1 VRNVVSLCLSIAVF
15 ALILVFSPTRLHAQV
30 TTATFF
36 GLVHDSSGAV
46 VPGASV
52 VATNQGTGV
61 PREAVTDERGEF
73 VLSAL
78 PNGTYSIHIELT
90 GFKAYTNA
98 GIALGSGQT
107 VRQTF
112 VLELGTVSE
121 TVTVAGQ
128 APLIETASS
137 SASETLGSQEVRE
150 LPVNR
155 RNVANLLS
163 LAPGVS
169 VGGSGGGMVSMNGVA
184 GGGTAISV
192 DGTEANSNPEG
203 RAVNHY
209 GGQNQISVMSL
220 DSVEEVQIVKGVL
233 PAEYGGVA
241 GGQVNMISRSGTNA
255 FHGTTFYNMQNLK
268 LNARTFLSTTP
279 KPVGTFNQ
287 YGGTLG
293 GPVLRN
299 RLFFFAT
306 YEGYRE
312 EVQLDLVGN
321 TPTQQTRTALLAA
334 LPFPETKI
342 WLDAFPAP
350 TEPIVS
356 TAGVVD
362 PNRGRYRGLGTR
374 QRTENHVVAK
384 GDLAVRNGANLAV
397 TYTRMRPWTHVPR
410 FFANGAND
418 QDVPNAQDRIASQ
431 YVMTA
436 GSWVSESRFGWN
448 LVDLDRWDSF
458 FRVMDPNPNAPP
470 EVSAFARRVPF
481 INITN
486 VFSGPDA
493 EIFNL
498 HNHTFSFDQK
508 VSRGVN
514 RHLIKMGFRA
524 MRSSGNKLT
533 AQNPQFQ
540 YQTLADTLA
549 NIPTS
554 VNASFGTPYYNAK
567 LDELGGF
574 LQDDWRLGSGLVL
587 NLGVR
592 YDYYLPIVVK
602 PTTSVP
608 AEAVNLA
615 PATDLRKMDFG
626 PQIDPLHP
634 YDAGSALAP
643 RLGFAWTVPGSNDT
657 VLRGGVG
664 FLYSPH
670 TQATVRQ
677 ITGEP
682 YVSFR
687 QIWNRTDAAAKGLK
701 YPNYN
706 GPLRDLVIADG
717 GGRKA
722 IFSII
727 DEGIKAPHTIQSMI
741 SVQRALGRS
750 LAAEVGYLRTNG
762 RDFPLQRMFALA
774 RDRQT
779 GLNPN
784 PLLGSPGG
792 YYVDS
797 SQTMEY
803 NGLQTSVRKRFS
815 NHWSFDANYTFSKGM
830 ATQGGDLAVYSLSN
844 VNNTQDFW
852 DPEFDR
858 GPVVNDLRHRLN
870 ATFITELPALNGQK
884 PLIRG
889 FAGGWQVS
897 GIVTA
902 RTGNPLT
909 ITQPSGIVN
918 SRPDI
923 VPGVPLV
930 LANWKDTC
938 DATGCNY
945 LNPAAFAL
953 VPVIPATNATAR
965 PGTYKVGDARGPA
978 EWDVHTTFAKNFE
991 IGGGRRLQVRAD
1003 FFSILNKRNWGT
1015 PVAGITSPVT
1025 AINAS
1030 DFGRLTSATG
1040 NRTMQLGGRFS
1051 F

>member
-1 VRNVVSLCLSIAVF
+1 MRTALTFVCLLIVF
-15 ALILVFSPTRLHAQV
+15 LLLAPTSPLRAQV

-46 VPGASV
+46 VPGATV
-52 VATNQGTGV
+52 VATHRGTGV
-61 PREAVTDERGEF
+61 PREGVTDARGEF

-78 PNGTYSIHIELT
+78 PNGPYSVRIEMP
-90 GFKAYTNA
+90 GFKSYTNE
-98 GIALGSGQT
+98 GISLLAGQT

-112 VLELGTVSE
+112 VLELGTVAE
-121 TVTVAGQ
+121 TVTVAGT
-128 APLIETASS
+128 APLIETATS

-150 LPVNR
+150 LPVNK

-209 GGQNQISVMSL
+209 GGSNQISIMSL

-241 GGQVNMISRSGTNA
+241 GGQVNMISRSGTNT
-255 FHGTTFYNMQNLK
+255 FHGTGFYNLQNLK

-293 GPVLRN
+293 GPIFRN
-299 RLFFFAT
+299 KLFFFTT
-306 YEGYRE
+306 YEGYRAKE
-312 EVQLDLVGN
+312 QIDLVGN
-321 TPTQQTRTALLAA
+321 TPNQQTRNALLAA

-342 WLDAFPAP
+342 WLDTFPEP

-374 QRTENHVVAK
+374 RRTENHVVAK
-384 GDLAVRNGANLAV
+384 ADLSVRNGANLAV
-397 TYTRMRPWTHVPR
+397 TYTRMRPYTFEPR
-410 FFANGAND
+410 FHVNGSAD
-418 QDVPNAQDRIASQ
+418 RDIPNAQDRIGSQ

-436 GSWVSESRFGWN
+436 GAWVSESRFGWN
-448 LVDLDRWDSF
+448 LIDMDRWDAF

-470 EVSAFARRVPF
+470 EVSAFGRRVPF

-486 VFSGPDA
+486 VISGPDS

-498 HNHTFSFDQK
+498 HNHTWSFDQK
-508 VSRGVN
+508 ASRVVD
-514 RHLIKMGFRA
+514 RHLLKLGFRWV
-524 MRSSGNKLT
+524 RSSGNKLT

-540 YQTLADTLA
+540 YQSLADALA
-549 NIPTS
+549 NIPTT
-554 VNASFGTPYYNAK
+554 VNASFGTPYYNAV

-574 LQDDWRLGSGLVL
+574 FQDDWRLGANLVL

-592 YDYYLPIVVK
+592 YDFYFPIVVK

-608 AEAVNLA
+608 AEAVNLS
-615 PATDLRKMDFG
+615 PATDLRKLDFG
-626 PQIDPLHP
+626 PQTDPLSP
-634 YDAGSALAP
+634 YDAGSGIAP
-643 RLGFAWTVPGSNDT
+643 RLGFAWTVPGTNDT
-657 VLRGGVG
+657 VVRGGVG

-701 YPNYN
+701 FPNYN

-722 IFSII
+722 IFSVI
-727 DEGIKAPHTIQSMI
+727 DEHIDVPNTIQTMV
-741 SVQRALGRS
+741 SVQRALGRT
-750 LAAEVGYLRTNG
+750 LAVEAGYIRTNG
-762 RDFPLQRMFALA
+762 RDFPLQRQFALA
-774 RDRQT
+774 RDRVT
-779 GLNPN
+779 GLMPN
-784 PLLGSPGG
+784 PQLGAPGG

-797 SQTMEY
+797 NQTMEY
-803 NGLQTSVRKRFS
+803 NGWQTSVRKRFS
-815 NHWSFDANYTFSKGM
+815 NHYSFDANYTFSKGM

-852 DPEFDR
+852 NPEFDR
-858 GPVVNDLRHRLN
+858 GPVVNDLRHRVS
-870 ATFITELPALNGQK
+870 AMFIGELPELAGQNRIVK
-884 PLIRG
+884 G
-889 FAGGWQVS
+889 VAGGWQVS

-902 RTGNPLT
+902 RSGNPLT
-909 ITQPSGIVN
+909 ITQASGIVN

-930 LANWKDTC
+930 IDNWRDTC
-938 DATGCNY
+938 SATGCNY
-945 LNPAAFAL
+945 LNPASYVM
-953 VPVIPATNATAR
+953 VPVIQATNATTR
-965 PGTYKVGDARGPA
+965 HGTYIFGDARSPA
-978 EWDVHTTFAKNFE
+978 EWDMNMTFAKNFA
-991 IGGGRRLQVRAD
+991 IGGGQRLQIRAD
-1003 FFSILNKRNWGT
+1003 FFSLLNKLNWGN
-1015 PVAGITSPVT
+1015 PVSAIT
-1025 AINAS
+1025 AS
-1030 DFGRLTSATG
+1030 DFGRLTSA
-1040 NRTMQLGGRFS
+1040 
-1051 F
+1051 

>member
-1 VRNVVSLCLSIAVF
+1 MRFGFTLASLLWTF
-15 ALILVFSPTRLHAQV
+15 ILLAPAAKSDAQV

-46 VPGASV
+46 VPGATV
-52 VATNQGTGV
+52 VATHQGTGV
-61 PREAVTDERGEF
+61 PREGVTDTRGEF
-73 VLSAL
+73 VFSAL
-78 PNGTYSIHIELT
+78 PNGPYSVRIEMP
-90 GFKAYTNA
+90 GFKSHRNE
-98 GIALGSGQT
+98 GIALGAGQT

-112 VLELGTVSE
+112 VLELGTVAES
-121 TVTVAGQ
+121 VTVAGV
-128 APLIETASS
+128 APLIETATS
-137 SASETLGSQEVRE
+137 SASETLGAQEVRE

-209 GGQNQISVMSL
+209 GGQNQISIMSL

-255 FHGTTFYNMQNLK
+255 FRGTAFYNLQNLK

-293 GPVLRN
+293 GPILRN

-312 EVQLDLVGN
+312 EVQLDLTGN
-321 TPTQQTRTALLAA
+321 VPNQRTRDSLLAA
-334 LPFPETKI
+334 LPYPETKI
-342 WLDAFPAP
+342 WLDTFPAP
-350 TEPIVS
+350 TEDIVS

-374 QRTENHVVAK
+374 KRTENHVVAK
-384 GDLAVRNGANLAV
+384 GDLSVRNGANLAV
-397 TYTRMRPWTHVPR
+397 TYTRMRPWTLIPR
-410 FFANGAND
+410 FFTNGSND
-418 QDVPNAQDRIASQ
+418 QDVPNAQDRIAAQ
-431 YVMTA
+431 YVTTA

-448 LVDLDRWDSF
+448 LVDLDRWDAF

-470 EVSAFARRVPF
+470 ETSAFARRVPW
-481 INITN
+481 ININ
-486 VFSGPDA
+486 NLISGPDA

-498 HNHTFSFDQK
+498 HNHTWSYDQK
-508 VSRGVN
+508 VSRVVD
-514 RHLIKMGFRA
+514 RHLIKLGFRW

-540 YQTLADTLA
+540 YASLADALA
-549 NIPTS
+549 NVPLA

-567 LDELGGF
+567 LDEIGGF
-574 LQDDWRLGSGLVL
+574 IQDDWRVGANLVL

-592 YDYYLPIVVK
+592 YDYYLPIVVR
-602 PTTSVP
+602 PTTDVP
-608 AEAVNLA
+608 AEAVNLS

-626 PQIDPLHP
+626 PQVDPLSP
-634 YDAGSALAP
+634 YDAGSAVAP
-643 RLGFAWTVPGSNDT
+643 RMGFAWTVPGSPDT
-657 VLRGGVG
+657 VVRGGVG

-687 QIWNRTDAAAKGLK
+687 QIWNRTDAAEKGLK
-701 YPNYN
+701 FPNYN

-727 DEGIKAPHTIQSMI
+727 DEHIDVPYTIQSML
-741 SVQRALGRS
+741 SVQHAIGRT
-750 LAAEVGYLRTNG
+750 LAVEAGYIRTNG
-762 RDFPLQRMFALA
+762 RDFPLQRQFALA
-774 RDRQT
+774 RDRVT
-779 GLNPN
+779 GQMPN
-784 PLLGSPGG
+784 PQLGAPGG

-797 SQTMEY
+797 TQTMVY
-803 NGLQTSVRKRFS
+803 NGLQTAVRKRFS
-815 NHWSFDANYTFSKGM
+815 NHYSFDANYTFSKAI

-844 VNNTQDFW
+844 VNNTQDFY

-858 GPVVNDLRHRLN
+858 GPGVNDLRHRLS
-870 ATFITELPALNGQK
+870 AMFISELPELTGSNW
-884 PLIRG
+884 IVRG
-889 FAGGWQVS
+889 VAGGWQVS
-897 GIVTA
+897 GIFTA
-902 RTGNPLT
+902 RSGNPLT

-918 SRPDI
+918 SRPDV
-923 VPGVPLV
+923 VPGVDLV
-930 LANWKDTC
+930 NPDWKDTC
-938 DATGCNY
+938 NATGCNY
-945 LNPAAFAL
+945 LNPAAFVA
-953 VPVIPATNATAR
+953 VPVIAATNATVR
-965 PGTYKVGDARGPA
+965 PGTYIVGDARSPA
-978 EWDVHTTFAKNFE
+978 EWDMNATFAKNFPL
-991 IGGGRRLQVRAD
+991 GAARRLQVRAD
-1003 FFSILNKRNWGT
+1003 FFSIFNKMNWGN
-1015 PVAGITSPVT
+1015 PSSSIS
-1025 AINAS
+1025 AS
-1030 DFGRLTSATG
+1030 DFGRITSATG
-1040 NRTMQLGGRFS
+1040 NRSMQLGARLS

>member
-1 VRNVVSLCLSIAVF
+1 MRVAFTFVSLLSAFIM
-15 ALILVFSPTRLHAQV
+15 LVPAGRLQAQV

-46 VPGASV
+46 VPGATV
-52 VATNQGTGV
+52 VATHQGTGV
-61 PREAVTDERGEF
+61 PREGVTDARGEF

-78 PNGTYSIHIELT
+78 PNGPYSVRIEMP
-90 GFKAYTNA
+90 GFKSYTNQ
-98 GIALGSGQT
+98 GIVLGAGQT

-112 VLELGTVSE
+112 VLELGTVAE
-121 TVTVAGQ
+121 TVTVAGV
-128 APLIETASS
+128 APLIETATS

-184 GGGTAISV
+184 GGGTAVSV

-209 GGQNQISVMSL
+209 GGQNQISIMSL

-241 GGQVNMISRSGTNA
+241 GGQVNMISRSGTNS
-255 FHGTTFYNMQNLK
+255 FRGTAFYNLQNLK

-293 GPVLRN
+293 GPIFRN

-312 EVQLDLVGN
+312 EVQLDLTGN
-321 TPTQQTRTALLAA
+321 TPNQRTRDALLAA
-334 LPFPETKI
+334 LPYRETKI

-350 TEPIVS
+350 TEDIVS

-374 QRTENHVVAK
+374 RRTENHIVAK
-384 GDLAVRNGANLAV
+384 GDLSVRNGANLAV
-397 TYTRMRPWTHVPR
+397 TYTRMRPWTLIPR
-410 FFANGAND
+410 FFTNGAND
-418 QDVPNAQDRIASQ
+418 QDVPNAQDRIAAQ

-448 LVDLDRWDSF
+448 LVDLDRWDAF

-470 EVSAFARRVPF
+470 EISAFARRVPW
-481 INITN
+481 ININ
-486 VFSGPDA
+486 NLISGPDA

-498 HNHTFSFDQK
+498 HNHTWSYDQK
-508 VSRGVN
+508 ISRVVN
-514 RHLIKMGFRA
+514 RHLVKLGFRW

-540 YQTLADTLA
+540 YASLSDALA
-549 NIPTS
+549 NIPLA
-554 VNASFGTPYYNAK
+554 VNASFGTPYYNAV
-567 LDELGGF
+567 LDEVGGF
-574 LQDDWRLGSGLVL
+574 AQDDWRVGANLVL

-592 YDYYLPIVVK
+592 FDYYLPIVVK
-602 PTTSVP
+602 PTTEVP
-608 AEAVNLA
+608 AEAVNLS
-615 PATDLRKMDFG
+615 PATDLRRLDFG
-626 PQIDPLHP
+626 PQVDPLSP
-634 YDAGSALAP
+634 YDAGSAVAP
-643 RLGFAWTVPGSNDT
+643 RLGFAWTVPGSTDT
-657 VLRGGVG
+657 VVRGGVG

-687 QIWNRTDAAAKGLK
+687 QIWNRTDAAAKGLTF
-701 YPNYN
+701 PNYN

-722 IFSII
+722 IFSVI
-727 DEGIKAPHTIQSMI
+727 DEHINVPYTIQTML
-741 SVQRALGRS
+741 SVQRAIGRT
-750 LAAEVGYLRTNG
+750 LAVEAGYIRTNG
-762 RDFPLQRMFALA
+762 REFPLQRQFALA
-774 RDRQT
+774 RDRVT
-779 GLNPN
+779 GQMPN
-784 PLLGSPGG
+784 PQLGAPGG

-797 SQTMEY
+797 TQTMVY
-803 NGLQTSVRKRFS
+803 NGLQTAVRKRFS
-815 NHWSFDANYTFSKGM
+815 NHYSFDANYTFSKGM

-844 VNNTQDFW
+844 VNNTQDFY

-858 GPVVNDLRHRLN
+858 GPVVNDLRHRLS
-870 ATFITELPALNGQK
+870 AMFISELPELNGSNRIVK
-884 PLIRG
+884 G
-889 FAGGWQVS
+889 VAGGWQVS
-897 GIVTA
+897 GIITA
-902 RTGNPLT
+902 RSGNPLT

-923 VPGVPLV
+923 VAGVDLV
-930 LANWKDTC
+930 NPDWKDTC
-938 DATGCNY
+938 NATGCNY
-945 LNPAAFAL
+945 LNPAAFVA
-953 VPVIPATNATAR
+953 VPVIAATNATVR
-965 PGTYKVGDARGPA
+965 PGTYKVGDARSPA
-978 EWDVHTTFAKNFE
+978 EWDMNATFAKNFAM
-991 IGGGRRLQVRAD
+991 GAGRRLQVRAD
-1003 FFSILNKRNWGT
+1003 FFSIFNKMNWGN
-1015 PVAGITSPVT
+1015 PSSSIS
-1025 AINAS
+1025 AS
-1030 DFGRLTSATG
+1030 DFGRITSAGG
-1040 NRTMQLGGRFS
+1040 NRTMQIGARLS

>member
-1 VRNVVSLCLSIAVF
+1 MRSFLALLFLSITVTIIAP
-15 ALILVFSPTRLHAQV
+15 AGRLNAQV

-36 GLVHDSSGAV
+36 GLVHDSSAAA
-46 VPGASV
+46 VPGATV
-52 VATNQGTGV
+52 VATHQGTGV
-61 PREAVTDERGEF
+61 PRETVTDARGEF

-78 PNGTYSIHIELT
+78 PNGSYSVRIELP
-90 GFKAYTNA
+90 GFKSYTNE
-98 GIALGSGQT
+98 GIALGAGQT

-112 VLELGTVSE
+112 VLEVGTVAE
-121 TVTVAGQ
+121 TVTVAGE
-128 APLIETASS
+128 APLIQTASS
-137 SASETLGSQEVRE
+137 SASQTLGAQQVRE

-155 RNVANLLS
+155 RNVANLLN

-209 GGQNQISVMSL
+209 GGQNQISIMSL

-241 GGQVNMISRSGTNA
+241 GGQVNMISRSGTNT
-255 FHGTTFYNMQNLK
+255 FHGTGFYNLQNLK

-279 KPVGTFNQ
+279 NPVGTFNQ

-293 GPVLRN
+293 GPLLRN

-312 EVQLDLVGN
+312 KVQIDLVGN
-321 TPTQQTRTALLAA
+321 TPNQQTRNALLAA

-342 WLDAFPAP
+342 LLDTFPAP

-374 QRTENHVVAK
+374 RRTENHVVAK
-384 GDLAVRNGANLAV
+384 GDLSVRNGANLAV
-397 TYTRMRPWTHVPR
+397 TYTRMRPYTLEPR
-410 FFANGAND
+410 FHVNGSAD
-418 QDVPNAQDRIASQ
+418 RDVPNAQDRIGAQ
-431 YVMTA
+431 YVMTT

-448 LVDLDRWDSF
+448 LVDLDRWDAF
-458 FRVMDPNPNAPP
+458 FRVMDPNPGAPA
-470 EVSAFARRVPF
+470 EVTAFGRRVPF

-486 VFSGPDA
+486 VFSGPDS

-498 HNHTFSFDQK
+498 HNHTWSFDQK
-508 VSRGVN
+508 ASRVVD
-514 RHLIKMGFRA
+514 RHLLKLGFRW

-540 YQTLADTLA
+540 YQTLADALA
-549 NIPTS
+549 NIPQS
-554 VNASFGTPYYNAK
+554 VNASFGTPYYNAV

-574 LQDDWRLGSGLVL
+574 FQDDWRLGANLVL

-592 YDYYLPIVVK
+592 YDFYFPIVVK

-615 PATDLRKMDFG
+615 PATDLRKLDFG
-626 PQIDPLHP
+626 PQTDPLSP
-634 YDAGSALAP
+634 YDAGSAFAP
-643 RLGFAWTVPGSNDT
+643 RLGFAWTVPGTGDT
-657 VLRGGVG
+657 VVRGGVG
-664 FLYSPH
+664 YLVSPH

-701 YPNYN
+701 FPNYN

-722 IFSII
+722 IFSVI
-727 DEGIKAPHTIQSMI
+727 DEHIDVPYTIQSMV
-741 SVQRALGRS
+741 SVQRALGRT
-750 LAAEVGYLRTNG
+750 LAVEVGYIRTSG

-774 RDRQT
+774 RNRQT
-779 GLNPN
+779 GLMPN
-784 PLLGSPGG
+784 PQLGAPGG

-797 SQTMEY
+797 SQTMDY

-815 NHWSFDANYTFSKGM
+815 NRWSFDANYTFSKTI

-852 DPEFDR
+852 NPELDR
-858 GPVVNDLRHRLN
+858 GPGVNDLRHRLS
-870 ATFITELPALNGQK
+870 AMFIAELPELAGQNRLLK
-884 PLIRG
+884 G
-889 FAGGWQVS
+889 VAGGWQVS

-902 RTGNPLT
+902 RSGNPLT

-930 LANWKDTC
+930 IADWKDTC
-938 DATGCNY
+938 NATGCNY
-945 LNPAAFAL
+945 LNPAAFVS
-953 VPVIPATNATAR
+953 VPVISTTNATAR
-965 PGTYKVGDARGPA
+965 PGTYLVGDARSPG
-978 EWDVHTTFAKNFE
+978 EWDLHATIAKNFAV
-991 IGGGRRLQVRAD
+991 GGGRRLQVRAD
-1003 FFSILNKRNWGT
+1003 LFSALNKRNWG
-1015 PVAGITSPVT
+1015 SPVSP
-1025 AINAS
+1025 INAS
-1030 DFGRLTSATG
+1030 EFGRITSAGG
-1040 NRTMQLGGRFS
+1040 NRSMQIGARLTF
-1051 F
+1051 

>member
-1 VRNVVSLCLSIAVF
+1 MRSTVSLVVLSISL
-15 ALILVFSPTRLHAQV
+15 ALFTSAARLDAQV
-30 TTATFF
+30 TTATFV
-36 GLVHDSSGAV
+36 GLVDDSSGAG
-46 VPGASV
+46 VPGATV
-52 VATNQGTGV
+52 VATHQATGV
-61 PREAVTDERGEF
+61 PRETVTDARGEF

-78 PNGTYSIHIELT
+78 PNGSYSVRIELP
-90 GFKAYTNA
+90 GFKSLTNE
-98 GIALGSGQT
+98 GIALGAGQT

-112 VLELGTVSE
+112 VLEVGTVSE
-121 TVTVAGQ
+121 TVTVAGE
-128 APLIETASS
+128 APLIETATS
-137 SASETLGSQEVRE
+137 SASETLGAQEVRE

-209 GGQNQISVMSL
+209 GGQNQISIMSL

-241 GGQVNMISRSGTNA
+241 GGQVNMISRSGTNT
-255 FHGTTFYNMQNLK
+255 FHGTGFYNLQNLK

-293 GPVLRN
+293 GPIFRN
-299 RLFFFAT
+299 KLFFFAT

-312 EVQLDLVGN
+312 KAQIDLVGN
-321 TPTQQTRTALLAA
+321 TPNQQTRNALLAA

-342 WLDAFPAP
+342 LLDTFPNP

-374 QRTENHVVAK
+374 RRTENHVVAK
-384 GDLAVRNGANLAV
+384 GDLSVRNGANLAV
-397 TYTRMRPWTHVPR
+397 TYTRMRPWTLEPR
-410 FFANGAND
+410 FHVNGSAD
-418 QDVPNAQDRIASQ
+418 RDIPNAQDRIGAQ

-448 LVDLDRWDSF
+448 LVDLDRWDAF
-458 FRVMDPNPNAPP
+458 FRVMDPNPGAPA
-470 EVSAFARRVPF
+470 EVSAFGRRVPF

-486 VFSGPDA
+486 VFSGPDS

-498 HNHTFSFDQK
+498 HNHTWSFDQK
-508 VSRGVN
+508 ASRVVD
-514 RHLIKMGFRA
+514 RHLLKLGFRW

-540 YQTLADTLA
+540 YQSLSDALA
-549 NIPTS
+549 NIPQS
-554 VNASFGTPYYNAK
+554 VNASFGTPYYNAV

-574 LQDDWRLGSGLVL
+574 FQDDWRLGANLVL

-592 YDYYLPIVVK
+592 YDYYIPIVVK
-602 PTTSVP
+602 PTTEVP

-615 PATDLRKMDFG
+615 PATDLRRLDFG
-626 PQIDPLHP
+626 PQTDPLSP
-634 YDAGSALAP
+634 YDAGSAFAP
-643 RLGFAWTVPGSNDT
+643 RLGFAWTVPGTGDT
-657 VLRGGVG
+657 VVRGGVG
-664 FLYSPH
+664 YLVSPH

-682 YVSFR
+682 HVSFR

-701 YPNYN
+701 FPNYN

-717 GGRKA
+717 AGRKA
-722 IFSII
+722 IFSVI
-727 DEGIKAPHTIQSMI
+727 DEHIDVPYTIQSML
-741 SVQRALGRS
+741 SVQRALGRT
-750 LAAEVGYLRTNG
+750 LAVEVGYIRTNG

-779 GLNPN
+779 GLMPN
-784 PLLGSPGG
+784 PQLGAPGG

-797 SQTMEY
+797 SQTMNY
-803 NGLQTSVRKRFS
+803 DGLQTSVRKRFS
-815 NHWSFDANYTFSKGM
+815 NHWSFDANYTFSKGR
-830 ATQGGDLAVYSLSN
+830 ATQGGDLAVYSLST

-852 DPEFDR
+852 DPELDR
-858 GPVVNDLRHRLN
+858 GPVVNDLRHRLS
-870 ATFITELPALNGQK
+870 AMFITELPELAGQNRLLK
-884 PLIRG
+884 G
-889 FAGGWQVS
+889 VAGGWQVS

-902 RTGNPLT
+902 RSGNPLT

-918 SRPDI
+918 SRPDV
-923 VPGVPLV
+923 VPGVDLV
-930 LANWKDTC
+930 VPNWKDTC
-938 DATGCNY
+938 SATGCNY

-953 VPVIPATNATAR
+953 VPVVSATNATAR
-965 PGTYKVGDARGPA
+965 PGTYKVGDARSPG
-978 EWDVHTTFAKNFE
+978 EWDLHTTIAKNFA
-991 IGGGRRLQVRAD
+991 IGGGRKLQVRGD
-1003 FFSILNKRNWGT
+1003 FFSLFNKMNWGN
-1015 PVAGITSPVT
+1015 PVT
-1025 AINAS
+1025 AINSS
-1030 DFGRLTSATG
+1030 DFGRITSALG
-1040 NRTMQLGGRFS
+1040 NRSMQIGARLTF
-1051 F
+1051 

>member
-1 VRNVVSLCLSIAVF
+1 MRRRIASTFVSLVT
-15 ALILVFSPTRLHAQV
+15 ALIIVSPMSLLHAQV

-36 GLVHDSSGAV
+36 GLVRDSSDAV
-46 VPGASV
+46 VPGATV
-52 VATNQGTGV
+52 VATHQGTGV
-61 PREAVTDERGEF
+61 SREGFTDERGEF
-73 VLSAL
+73 VFSAL
-78 PNGTYSIHIELT
+78 PNGSYSVRIELP
-90 GFKAYTNA
+90 GFKRYTNE
-98 GIALGSGQT
+98 GIALGAGQT

-112 VLELGTVSE
+112 VLELGTVAE
-121 TVTVAGQ
+121 TITVAGV
-128 APLIETASS
+128 APLIETATS

-220 DSVEEVQIVKGVL
+220 DSVQEVQIVKGVL

-241 GGQVNMISRSGTNA
+241 GGQVNMISRSGTNTLP
-255 FHGTTFYNMQNLK
+255 GTAFYNHQNLK

-293 GPVLRN
+293 GPVFRN

-312 EVQLDLVGN
+312 NVQVDLVGN
-321 TPTQQTRTALLAA
+321 TPNQRTRDALLAA

-350 TEPIVS
+350 TEDIVS

-374 QRTENHVVAK
+374 RRTENHVVAK
-384 GDLAVRNGANLAV
+384 GDLSVRNGANLAV
-397 TYTRMRPWTHVPR
+397 TYTRMRPWTLIPR
-410 FFANGAND
+410 FFTNGAND
-418 QDVPNAQDRIASQ
+418 QDIPNAQDRIGSQ

-436 GSWVSESRFGWN
+436 GAWVSESRFGWN
-448 LVDLDRWDSF
+448 LIDMDRWDAF

-470 EVSAFARRVPF
+470 EVSAFGRRVPF

-486 VFSGPDA
+486 VISGPDS

-498 HNHTFSFDQK
+498 HNHTWSFDQK
-508 VSRGVN
+508 ASRVVD
-514 RHLIKMGFRA
+514 RHLLKLGFRWV
-524 MRSSGNKLT
+524 RSSGNKLT

-540 YQTLADTLA
+540 YQSLADALA
-549 NIPTS
+549 NIPTT
-554 VNASFGTPYYNAK
+554 VNASFGTPYYNAV

-574 LQDDWRLGSGLVL
+574 FQDDWRVGSNLVL

-592 YDYYLPIVVK
+592 YDFYFPIIVK

-615 PATDLRKMDFG
+615 PATDLRKLDFG
-626 PQIDPLHP
+626 PQTDPLSP
-634 YDAGSALAP
+634 YDAGSAFAP
-643 RLGFAWTVPGSNDT
+643 RLGFAWTVPGTDDT
-657 VLRGGVG
+657 VVRGGVG

-701 YPNYN
+701 FPNYN

-722 IFSII
+722 IFSVI
-727 DEGIKAPHTIQSMI
+727 DEHIDVPYTIQTMV
-741 SVQRALGRS
+741 SVQRAIGRTM
-750 LAAEVGYLRTNG
+750 AVETGYIRTNG
-762 RDFPLQRMFALA
+762 RDFPLQRQFALA
-774 RDRQT
+774 RDRVT
-779 GLNPN
+779 GLMPN
-784 PLLGSPGG
+784 PQLGAPGG

-797 SQTMEY
+797 NQTMEY
-803 NGLQTSVRKRFS
+803 NGWQTSVRKRFS
-815 NHWSFDANYTFSKGM
+815 NHYSFDANYTFSKGM

-858 GPVVNDLRHRLN
+858 GPVVNDLRHRLSSM
-870 ATFITELPALNGQK
+870 FIIVLPELSGQSRAL
-884 PLIRG
+884 RAV
-889 FAGGWQVS
+889 AGGWQLS

-902 RTGNPLT
+902 RSGNPLT

-918 SRPDI
+918 SRPDV
-923 VPGVPLV
+923 VPGVDLV
-930 LANWKDTC
+930 IPDWKDSCT
-938 DATGCNY
+938 ATGCNY

-953 VPVIPATNATAR
+953 VPVIPATNATTR
-965 PGTYKVGDARGPA
+965 PGTYKVGDAR
-978 EWDVHTTFAKNFE
+978 
-991 IGGGRRLQVRAD
+991 
-1003 FFSILNKRNWGT
+1003 
-1015 PVAGITSPVT
+1015 SP
-1025 AINAS
+1025 
-1030 DFGRLTSATG
+1030 
-1040 NRTMQLGGRFS
+1040 
-1051 F
+1051 

>member
-1 VRNVVSLCLSIAVF
+1 MRLVTFVGLLL
-15 ALILVFSPTRLHAQV
+15 ALLLAAAIRLDAQV

-36 GLVHDSSGAV
+36 GLVHDSSGAI

-52 VATNQGTGV
+52 VATHQGTGV

-78 PNGTYSIHIELT
+78 PNGTYSIRIELT
-90 GFKAYTNA
+90 GFKSYTNQ

-112 VLELGTVSE
+112 VLEVGTVEES
-121 TVTVAGQ
+121 VTVAGE
-128 APLIETASS
+128 APLIETATS
-137 SASETLGSQEVRE
+137 SASETFGSQEVRE
-150 LPVNR
+150 LPVNK
-155 RNVANLLS
+155 RNVANLLN

-209 GGQNQISVMSL
+209 GGQNQISIMSL

-241 GGQVNMISRSGTNA
+241 GGQVNMISRSGTNT
-255 FHGTTFYNMQNLK
+255 FHGTGFYNLQNLK

-293 GPVLRN
+293 GPIFRN

-306 YEGYRE
+306 YEGYRAKE
-312 EVQLDLVGN
+312 QIDLVGN
-321 TPTQQTRTALLAA
+321 TPNQQTRNALLAA

-342 WLDAFPAP
+342 WLDTFPEP

-356 TAGVVD
+356 TGGVVD

-374 QRTENHVVAK
+374 RRTENHVVAK
-384 GDLAVRNGANLAV
+384 GDLSVRNGANLAV
-397 TYTRMRPWTHVPR
+397 TYTRMRPWTLEPR
-410 FFANGAND
+410 FHVNGSAD
-418 QDVPNAQDRIASQ
+418 RDIPNAQDRIGAQ

-448 LVDLDRWDSF
+448 LVDLDRWDAF
-458 FRVMDPNPNAPP
+458 FRVMDPNPGAPA
-470 EVSAFARRVPF
+470 EVSAFGRRVPF

-486 VFSGPDA
+486 VFSGPDS

-498 HNHTFSFDQK
+498 HNHTWSFDQK
-508 VSRGVN
+508 LSRSVD
-514 RHLIKMGFRA
+514 RHLLKMGFRA
-524 MRSSGNKLT
+524 LRSSGNKLT

-540 YQTLADTLA
+540 YQSLSDALA
-549 NIPTS
+549 NIPTT
-554 VNASFGTPYYNAK
+554 VNASFGTPYYNAV

-574 LQDDWRLGSGLVL
+574 FQDDWRLGDNLVL

-592 YDYYLPIVVK
+592 YDFYFPIVVK
-602 PTTSVP
+602 PTTMVP

-615 PATDLRKMDFG
+615 PATDLRKLDFG
-626 PQIDPLHP
+626 PQTDPLSP
-634 YDAGSALAP
+634 YDAGSAFAP
-643 RLGFAWTVPGSNDT
+643 RLGFAWTVPGTGET

-664 FLYSPH
+664 YLVSPH

-701 YPNYN
+701 FPNYN

-717 GGRKA
+717 AGRKA
-722 IFSII
+722 IFSVI
-727 DEGIKAPHTIQSMI
+727 DEHIDVPYTVQSML
-741 SVQRALGRS
+741 SVQRALGRT
-750 LAAEVGYLRTNG
+750 LAVEVGYIRTNG

-779 GLNPN
+779 GLMPN
-784 PLLGSPGG
+784 PQLGAPGG

-797 SQTMEY
+797 SQTMDY

-815 NHWSFDANYTFSKGM
+815 SHWSFDANYTFSKGT

-858 GPVVNDLRHRLN
+858 GPVVNDLRHRLS
-870 ATFITELPALNGQK
+870 AMFIAELPELAGQNRLLK
-884 PLIRG
+884 G
-889 FAGGWQVS
+889 AAGGWQVS
-897 GIVTA
+897 GIITA
-902 RTGNPLT
+902 RSGNPLT

-923 VPGVPLV
+923 VAGVPIV
-930 LANWKDTC
+930 LSDWKDTC
-938 DATGCNY
+938 GATGCNY
-945 LNPAAFAL
+945 LNPAAFEI
-953 VPVIPATNATAR
+953 VPVISTTNATAR
-965 PGTYKVGDARGPA
+965 PGTYKVGDARGPG
-978 EWDVHTTFAKNFE
+978 EWDLHSTIAKNFAV
-991 IGGGRRLQVRAD
+991 GGGTRLQVRAD
-1003 FFSILNKRNWGT
+1003 LFSALNKRNWG
-1015 PVAGITSPVT
+1015 SPVS

-1030 DFGRLTSATG
+1030 DFGRITSAAG
-1040 NRTMQLGGRFS
+1040 NRSMQIGARLTF
-1051 F
+1051 

>member
-1 VRNVVSLCLSIAVF
+1 MRTALTFVF
-15 ALILVFSPTRLHAQV
+15 LLAAFFVLVPQERVDAQV
-30 TTATFF
+30 TTATFL

-46 VPGASV
+46 VPGATV
-52 VATNQGTGV
+52 VATNRGTGV
-61 PREAVTDERGEF
+61 PREALTDARGEF

-78 PNGTYSIHIELT
+78 PNGPYSIRIEMP
-90 GFKAYTNA
+90 GFKTYANE
-98 GIALGSGQT
+98 GIVLGAGQT

-112 VLELGTVSE
+112 VLELGAVAE
-121 TVTVAGQ
+121 TVTVAGV
-128 APLIETASS
+128 APLIETATS

-220 DSVEEVQIVKGVL
+220 DSVAEVQIVKGVL

-241 GGQVNMISRSGTNA
+241 GGQVNMISRSGTNV
-255 FHGTTFYNMQNLK
+255 FHGTAFYNLQNFK
-268 LNARTFLSTTP
+268 WNARSFLSTTP

-293 GPVLRN
+293 GPVFRN
-299 RLFFFAT
+299 RLFFFTT

-312 EVQLDLVGN
+312 NVQLDLMGN
-321 TPTQQTRTALLAA
+321 TPNQRTRDALLTA
-334 LPFPETKI
+334 LPFPETAI
-342 WLDAFPAP
+342 WLDTFPMP
-350 TEPIVS
+350 TEDIVS

-362 PNRGRYRGLGTR
+362 PDRGRYRGLGTR
-374 QRTENHVVAK
+374 LRTENHIVAK
-384 GDLAVRNGANLAV
+384 GDLSVTNGANLAV

-410 FFANGAND
+410 FFANGSND
-418 QDVPNAQDRIASQ
+418 QDVPNAQDRIAAQ
-431 YVMTA
+431 YVMTR

-448 LVDLDRWDSF
+448 LVNLDRWDAF
-458 FRVMDPNPNAPP
+458 FRVMNPNPNAPP
-470 EVSAFARRVPF
+470 EVSAFAQRVPF
-481 INITN
+481 ININ
-486 VFSGPDA
+486 NLFSGPDA

-498 HNHTFSFDQK
+498 HNHTWSYDQK
-508 VSRGVN
+508 ISRGID
-514 RHLIKMGFRA
+514 RHLLKLGFRW

-540 YQTLADTLA
+540 YASLADALSNTPL
-549 NIPTS
+549 S

-574 LQDDWRLGSGLVL
+574 VQDDWRLGANLVL

-592 YDYYLPIVVK
+592 FDYYSPIVVR
-602 PTTSVP
+602 PTTDVP
-608 AEAVNLA
+608 AEAVNLS
-615 PATDLRKMDFG
+615 PATDLRKLDFG
-626 PQIDPLHP
+626 PQTDPLSP
-634 YDAGSALAP
+634 YDPGSAIAP
-643 RLGFAWTVPGSNDT
+643 RLGFAWTVPGAGET
-657 VLRGGVG
+657 VVRGGVG
-664 FLYSPH
+664 YLYSPH

-687 QIWNRTDAAAKGLK
+687 QIWNRTDAAAKGLTF
-701 YPNYN
+701 PNYN
-706 GPLRDLVIADG
+706 GPLRDIVIADG
-717 GGRKA
+717 AGRKA
-722 IFSII
+722 IFSVI
-727 DEGIKAPHTIQSMI
+727 DEPIDVPNTIQSML
-741 SVQRALGRS
+741 SVQRALGPS
-750 LAAEVGYLRTNG
+750 LAVEAGYIRTNG
-762 RDFPLQRMFALA
+762 RDFPLQRQFVLA
-774 RDRQT
+774 RDRVT
-779 GLNPN
+779 GEMPN
-784 PLLGSPGG
+784 PQLGAPGG

-797 SQTMEY
+797 SQTMVY

-815 NHWSFDANYTFSKGM
+815 NHYSFDVNYTFSKGM

-858 GPVVNDLRHRLN
+858 GPVVNDLRHRVN
-870 ATFITELPALNGQK
+870 AAFIGELPELNGQNS
-884 PLIRG
+884 LVRG
-889 FAGGWQVS
+889 IAGGWQVS
-897 GIVTA
+897 GIFTS

-909 ITQPSGIVN
+909 ITQPSGIAN
-918 SRPDI
+918 SRPDL
-923 VPGVPLV
+923 VPGVALV
-930 LANWKDTC
+930 NPDWKDTC
-938 DATGCNY
+938 NATGCSY
-945 LNPAAFAL
+945 LNPAAFAA
-953 VPVIPATNATAR
+953 VPVVPATNATVRA
-965 PGTYKVGDARGPA
+965 GTYKVGDARSPA
-978 EWDVHTTFAKNFE
+978 EWDMNATFAKNFLL
-991 IGGGRRLQVRAD
+991 GGDQRLQVRAD
-1003 FFSILNKRNWGT
+1003 FFSVFNKKNWGN
-1015 PVAGITSPVT
+1015 PSS

-1030 DFGRLTSATG
+1030 DFGRITSATG
-1040 NRTMQLGGRFS
+1040 SRSMQIGARLS

>member
-1 VRNVVSLCLSIAVF
+1 MRDLVKLLLVSITVTICA
-15 ALILVFSPTRLHAQV
+15 FSPASPAHAQV

-36 GLVHDSSGAV
+36 GLVQDSSGAV
-46 VPGASV
+46 VPGATV
-52 VATNQGTGV
+52 VATHQGTGV
-61 PREAVTDERGEF
+61 PRETVADERGEF

-78 PNGTYSIHIELT
+78 PNGTYSVRIELP
-90 GFKAYTNA
+90 GFKSYTNE
-98 GIALGSGQT
+98 GIALGAGQT

-121 TVTVAGQ
+121 TVTVAGE
-128 APLIETASS
+128 APLIETATS

-209 GGQNQISVMSL
+209 GGQNQISIMSL

-241 GGQVNMISRSGTNA
+241 GGQVNMISRSGTNT
-255 FHGTTFYNMQNLK
+255 FHGTGFYNLQNLK

-293 GPVLRN
+293 GPILRN
-299 RLFFFAT
+299 KLFFFAT

-312 EVQLDLVGN
+312 KVQLDLVGN
-321 TPTQQTRTALLAA
+321 TPNQQTRNALLAA

-342 WLDAFPAP
+342 WLDAFPMP
-350 TEPIVS
+350 TEDIVS

-374 QRTENHVVAK
+374 RRTENHIVAK
-384 GDLAVRNGANLAV
+384 GDLSVKNGANLAV
-397 TYTRMRPWTHVPR
+397 TYTRMRPWTLIPR

-418 QDVPNAQDRIASQ
+418 QDVPNAQDRIAAQ

-448 LVDLDRWDSF
+448 LVDLDRWDAF
-458 FRVMDPNPNAPP
+458 FRVMDPNPGAPP
-470 EVSAFARRVPF
+470 EVSAFGRRVPW

-486 VFSGPDA
+486 LFSGPDA

-498 HNHTFSFDQK
+498 HNHTFSYDQK
-508 VSRGVN
+508 VSRVIN
-514 RHLIKMGFRA
+514 RHLVKMGFRA

-540 YQTLADTLA
+540 YQTLADALA

-554 VNASFGTPYYNAK
+554 INASFGTPYYNAV
-567 LDELGGF
+567 LDEIGGF
-574 LQDDWRLGSGLVL
+574 FQDDWRVGANLVL

-592 YDYYLPIVVK
+592 YDYYFPIVVK
-602 PTTSVP
+602 PTTAVP

-615 PATDLRKMDFG
+615 PATDLRRLDFG
-626 PQIDPLHP
+626 SQTDPLSP
-634 YDAGSALAP
+634 YDAGSAFAP
-643 RLGFAWTVPGSNDT
+643 RLGFAWTVPGTGDT
-657 VLRGGVG
+657 VVRGGVG
-664 FLYSPH
+664 YLVSPH

-701 YPNYN
+701 FPNYN

-722 IFSII
+722 IFSVI
-727 DEGIKAPHTIQSMI
+727 DQHIDVPYTIQSML
-741 SVQRALGRS
+741 SVQRALGRT
-750 LAAEVGYLRTNG
+750 LAVEVGYIRTNG

-774 RDRQT
+774 RDRVT
-779 GLNPN
+779 GLMPN
-784 PLLGSPGG
+784 PQLGAPGG

-797 SQTMEY
+797 SQTMDY
-803 NGLQTSVRKRFS
+803 NGLQTSLRKRFS
-815 NHWSFDANYTFSKGM
+815 NRWSFDANYTFSKGM

-852 DPEFDR
+852 DPELDR
-858 GPVVNDLRHRLN
+858 GPVVNDLRHRLS
-870 ATFITELPALNGQK
+870 AMFIAELPELGGQNRILK
-884 PLIRG
+884 G
-889 FAGGWQVS
+889 VAGGWQVS
-897 GIVTA
+897 GVATA
-902 RTGNPLT
+902 RSGNPLT

-918 SRPDI
+918 SRPDV
-923 VPGVPLV
+923 VPGVDLV
-930 LANWKDTC
+930 VPDWKDTC
-938 DATGCNY
+938 DATGCSY
-945 LNPAAFAL
+945 LNPAAFVA
-953 VPVIPATNATAR
+953 VPVIPTTNATTR
-965 PGTYKVGDARGPA
+965 PGTYKVGDARSPA
-978 EWDVHTTFAKNFE
+978 EWDLNATLAKNFAL
-991 IGGGRRLQVRAD
+991 GAGRRLQVRAD
-1003 FFSILNKRNWGT
+1003 FFSLLNKMNWGN
-1015 PVAGITSPVT
+1015 PVT

-1030 DFGRLTSATG
+1030 DFGRITSALG
-1040 NRTMQLGGRFS
+1040 NRTMQIGARLS

>member
-1 VRNVVSLCLSIAVF
+1 MRSVVSLGLSISLFIFVSIIAPV
-15 ALILVFSPTRLHAQV
+15 SRLHAQV

-36 GLVHDSSGAV
+36 GLVHDTSGAV
-46 VPGASV
+46 VPGATV
-52 VATNQGTGV
+52 IATNQGTGV

-73 VLSAL
+73 TLSAL

-90 GFKAYTNA
+90 GFKGLTNQ

-112 VLELGTVSE
+112 VLELGTLAE
-121 TVTVAGQ
+121 TVTVAGE

-137 SASETLGSQEVRE
+137 SASETLGAQEVRE

-209 GGQNQISVMSL
+209 GGQNQIAVMSL

-241 GGQVNMISRSGTNA
+241 GGQVNMISRSGTNS
-255 FHGTTFYNMQNLK
+255 FHGTAFYNLQNLK

-293 GPVLRN
+293 GPILHN
-299 RLFFFAT
+299 RLFFFGT

-312 EVQLDLVGN
+312 EVQLDLVDN
-321 TPTQQTRTALLAA
+321 TPNQQTRNALLAA
-334 LPFPETKI
+334 LPFPETKM
-342 WLDAFPAP
+342 WLDTFPAA

-362 PNRGRYRGLGTR
+362 QTRGRFRGLGTR
-374 QRTENHVVAK
+374 NRTENHVVAK
-384 GDLAVRNGANLAV
+384 ADLSVRNGANLAV
-397 TYTRMRPWTHVPR
+397 TYTRMRPWTHIPR
-410 FFANGAND
+410 FFVNGAND
-418 QDVPNAQDRIASQ
+418 QDVPNAQDRIAAQ

-436 GSWVSESRFGWN
+436 GAWVSESRFGWN
-448 LVDLDRWDSF
+448 LVNLDRWDAY
-458 FRVMDPNPNAPP
+458 FRVMDPNPGAPP
-470 EVSAFARRVPF
+470 EVSAFGRRVPF
-481 INITN
+481 IAITN
-486 VFSGPDA
+486 LFSGPSA

-508 VSRGVN
+508 VSRVVN

-554 VNASFGTPYYNAK
+554 INASFGTPYYNAK

-574 LQDDWRLGSGLVL
+574 IQDDWRLGSSLVL

-626 PQIDPLHP
+626 PQIDPLRP
-634 YDAGSALAP
+634 YDPGSAFGP
-643 RLGFAWTVPGSNDT
+643 RLGFAWTVPGGNDT
-657 VLRGGVG
+657 VVRGGVG

-670 TQATVRQ
+670 TQATIRQ

-687 QIWNRTDAAAKGLK
+687 QIWNRTDAIAKGLTF
-701 YPNYN
+701 PNYN

-727 DEGIKAPHTIQSMI
+727 DKGINVPNTIQSMI
-741 SVQRALGRS
+741 SVQHALGRS

-774 RDRQT
+774 RDRVT

-784 PLLGSPGG
+784 PQLGVPGG

-797 SQTMEY
+797 NQTMEY

-852 DPEFDR
+852 DPEYDR
-858 GPVVNDLRHRLN
+858 GPVVNDLRHRIN
-870 ATFITELPALNGQK
+870 ATFITELPTLSGQK
-884 PLIRG
+884 PLVKGI
-889 FAGGWQVS
+889 AGGWQVS
-897 GIVTA
+897 GIITA
-902 RTGNPLT
+902 RSGNPLT

-923 VPGVPLV
+923 VPGVSLV
-930 LANWKDTC
+930 NENWKDTC
-938 DATGCNY
+938 NATGCSY

-953 VPVIPATNATAR
+953 VPVVPLTNATTR
-965 PGTYKVGDARGPA
+965 PGTYMFGDARSPA
-978 EWDVHTTFAKNFE
+978 EWDLHNTIAKNFE

-1003 FFSILNKRNWGT
+1003 FFSILNKRNWGN
-1015 PVAGITSPVT
+1015 PQT
-1025 AINAS
+1025 AITAS
-1030 DFGRLTSATG
+1030 DFGRIISAAG
-1040 NRTMQLGGRFS
+1040 NRTMQVGGRLS